1 MKGKYN
7 FFIFD
12 LDGTIYV
19 DGVPINNIISQLNQL
34 NSEGSTTLFLTN
46 NTSVDKNEYVCKL
59 NKLGLEF
66 VTLKNILTPIDIFLS
81 FAKDQNITTCF
92 YLLPEKVIA
101 NIEFLGGPKFNDI
114 NPEIILVGFDKE
126 LTYYKTQKACEL
138 INKDIPYYITHIDY
152 ACPSSLGPIPDCG
165 AIASMILH
173 TTEKKW
179 VGNFGK
185 PGILMSKAILNL
197 INYNNLE
204 NISAVLVGDRYYTD
218 IKLGRLI
225 NIDTVHV
232 NTGEQNRI
240 PEKDS
245 HPTYEF
251 HDSSKFIE
259 WQYTIR

>member
-1 MKGKYN
+1 
-7 FFIFD
+7 
-12 LDGTIYV
+12 
-19 DGVPINNIISQLNQL
+19 
-34 NSEGSTTLFLTN
+34 
-46 NTSVDKNEYVCKL
+46 
-59 NKLGLEF
+59 
-66 VTLKNILTPIDIFLS
+66 
-81 FAKDQNITTCF
+81 
-92 YLLPEKVIA
+92 
-101 NIEFLGGPKFNDI
+101 
-114 NPEIILVGFDKE
+114 
-126 LTYYKTQKACEL
+126 
-138 INKDIPYYITHIDY
+138 
-152 ACPSSLGPIPDCG
+152 
-165 AIASMILH
+165 MILH

-185 PGILMSKAILNL
+185 PGILMSKAILKL